1 MYLYIL
7 NDKQMAKVS
16 YSQFSMW
23 SSCPQ
28 QFKLNY
34 IDKLGESSANIHT
47 IFGSSMHEVI
57 QHFLTVMY
65 GVSKK
70 QALELDLE
78 TMLKDKLVEHF
89 TKEKEKMTEGT
100 PCKRE
105 ELEEFFG
112 DGRHILQFFK
122 SKLDS
127 LYTKSGFELVSIEMP
142 LNAPI
147 KEGVHFI
154 GFIDIV
160 LRDVSSGEIIII
172 DLKTSTSGWNKYQK
186 ADKIK
191 ISQMLLYKKFYSEKF
206 DIPLDKIRVEYQ
218 ILKRKLIENS
228 EYKIPRISK
237 FIPPNGKPSVNL
249 AWKGFMEFVDSVYD
263 DGGLI
268 RTNEFPTNKGKACNW
283 CEFKTRKLC
292 SIWQ

>member
-1 MYLYIL
+1 
-7 NDKQMAKVS
+7 MARVS
-16 YSQFSMW
+16 YSQYGMW

-47 IFGSSMHEVI
+47 IFGSAMHETI
-57 QHFLTVMY
+57 QHFLSVMY

-70 QALELDLE
+70 QALMLDLE

-89 TKEKEKMTEGT
+89 TAEKEKMSEGT
-100 PCKRE
+100 PCTKE

-112 DGRHILQFFK
+112 DGRHILHYFK
-122 SKLDS
+122 TKLDK
-127 LYTKSGFELVSIEMP
+127 LYTKSGFELVAIEMA
-142 LNAPI
+142 LNAEVKP
-147 KEGVHFI
+147 GVHFI

-160 LRDVSSGEIIII
+160 LKDTSSGDIIIV
-172 DLKTSTSGWNKYQK
+172 DLKTSTSGWSKYQK
-186 ADKIK
+186 NDKVK
-191 ISQMLLYKKFYSEKF
+191 TSQMLLYKKFYSEKYNVS
-206 DIPLDKIRVEYQ
+206 LDKIKVEYQ
-218 ILKRKLIENS
+218 ILKRKINEDF
-228 EYKIPRISK
+228 EYPIPRISK
-237 FIPPNGKPSVNL
+237 FIPPHGKPSVNA

-268 RTNEFPTNKGKACNW
+268 KTTDFPTNKGKACDW

-292 SIWQ
+292 PLWK

>member
-1 MYLYIL
+1 
-7 NDKQMAKVS
+7 MAKVS
-16 YSQFSMW
+16 YSQYSMW
-23 SSCPQ
+23 TACPQ

-47 IFGSSMHEVI
+47 IFGSAMHEVI
-57 QHFLTVMY
+57 QHFLGVMY
-65 GVSKK
+65 GVTKK
-70 QALELDLE
+70 QAMELDLE
-78 TMLKDKLVEHF
+78 MMLKDKLVEHF
-89 TKEKEKMTEGT
+89 TQEKEKLTEGT
-100 PCKRE
+100 PCTRE

-112 DGRHILQFFK
+112 DGRQILQYFK
-122 SKLDS
+122 KKLDT
-127 LYTKSGFELVSIEMP
+127 LYTKSGFELVAIEMP
-142 LNAPI
+142 LNAQI

-160 LRDVSSGEIIII
+160 LKDISSGDIIIV

-186 ADKIK
+186 TDKVK
-191 ISQMLLYKKFYSEKF
+191 ISQMLLYKKFYSEKY
-206 DIPLDKIRVEYQ
+206 DIPLDKIKVEYQ

-228 EYKIPRISK
+228 EYNIPRISK
-237 FIPPNGKPSVNL
+237 FIPPHGKPSVNL

-268 RTNEFPTNKGKACNW
+268 RTNDFPTNKGKACNW

-292 SIWQ
+292 PIWQ